1 MTASHAHQVTTVV
14 VHQALHPLVNAQ
26 LAPIA
31 QADQLHLLSIPR
43 HLVTILYLDHPS
55 KSSVLL
61 VPIVTQTQLLPVYL
75 VDQALTVTPMG

>member
-14 VHQALHPLVNAQ
+14 VHQALPPLVNAQ

-31 QADQLHLLSIPR
+31 QADQLHLLSNQR

-61 VPIVTQTQLLPVYL
+61 VPIVTQTQLLLVYL
-75 VDQALTVTPMG
+75 VDQVHIVTPMG